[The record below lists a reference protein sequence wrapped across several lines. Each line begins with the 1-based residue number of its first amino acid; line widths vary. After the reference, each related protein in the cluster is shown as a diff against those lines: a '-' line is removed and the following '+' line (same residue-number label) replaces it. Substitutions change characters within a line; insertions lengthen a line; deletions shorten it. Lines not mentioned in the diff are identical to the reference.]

1 MFFGRTFFRLKI
13 FSAKNFSAEKFF
25 GRKIRRPYRR
35 RRKQLGGPRSV
46 RRTST
51 YRPYPTPKRTPLL
64 VPADSKDITNE
75 YNILLN
81 ELNKYSPD
89 LLNKEKI
96 LAISKSDML
105 DLELKKEIKKDLPK
119 NISTL
124 FISSVAQ
131 SGIREL
137 KDLIWNKLNE

>member
-1 MFFGRTFFRLKI
+1 MMRFYALNLDLISDKTKK
-13 FSAKNFSAEKFF
+13 KNES
-25 GRKIRRPYRR
+25 
-35 RRKQLGGPRSV
+35 QV
-46 RRTST
+46 
-51 YRPYPTPKRTPLL
+51 
-64 VPADSKDITNE
+64 
-75 YNILLN
+75 
-81 ELNKYSPD
+81 